1 MSNQPSRP
9 KTSSWTQ
16 MMTQAVYKARQ
27 KMSPIAVKKGA
38 RVPQISVQEP
48 EKGAK
53 LATYQLLGDRYV
65 VGRSS
70 SACDIVI
77 RNDVVSTV
85 HCSLERD
92 PQEPQQFLIK
102 DENSTNGIYKG
113 RKRITSAFPLKH
125 GDNITLGPPEI
136 EASVSLKYENPPPL
150 WIKAL
155 TYSLYGTA
163 GLLGIL
169 ALWVGVEWNK
179 YTVYPLPLVKNQPMV
194 IYAGDGETT
203 LSTRQNTAHQEIEN
217 LKDFSPHLIHA
228 LIASEDSR
236 FYWHLGVDPYGILRA
251 TLIDS
256 RSKEVKQ
263 GASTITQ
270 QLARSLFPK
279 VGRKN
284 TAERKIKEIIVALK
298 VEAFYSKNEILK
310 TYLNRVY
317 LGQDLYGF
325 EDAAQFY
332 FEKSARNL
340 SPEEAATLVAMLP
353 APNIYNPVQNYNKTL
368 ELRNRVLSRMV
379 EQHLLSPEEANR
391 ARRSR
396 IQVSEKAKKAISVAP
411 YYYNYVLEELR
422 SILGKDLA
430 QEGNFII
437 ETSLDLSMQEKA
449 TLSLKKTIAN
459 SRASQ
464 GALITLNSKTGEILS
479 LVGGKDYTE
488 NKFNRATQAKR
499 QPGSTFKLF
508 TYLAALNQ
516 GISPNQIY
524 SCDELVW
531 QGQHFKPCERIT
543 EPTANM
549 YDGIAQSENAIALRV
564 AQEVKLDN
572 VVKMANNLGITS
584 PLNPVPGLVLGQSEV
599 SLLEITGS
607 YAAVANQGIWNR
619 PHAIKRILDAGD
631 CKNPQQRST
640 CREIYVAENEPGSQ
654 NPVVSANVAQTMTTL
669 LQGVVDHGTARAAN
683 LGMGEEAGKTGTT
696 NNAVDLWFI
705 GYIPSRHITTGIWL
719 GNDNN
724 KPTHGQSAE
733 AAALWRIYMQKVL

>member
-459 SRASQ
+459 SSASQ
-464 GALITLNSKTGEILS
+464 GALITLNSQTGEILS

-607 YAAVANQGIWNR
+607 YAAVANQGTWNR

-631 CKNPQQRST
+631 CKDPRQPST
-640 CREIYVAENEPGSQ
+640 CREIYVAATDPGDQ
-654 NPVVSANVAQTMTTL
+654 QQVVSANVARTMTTL